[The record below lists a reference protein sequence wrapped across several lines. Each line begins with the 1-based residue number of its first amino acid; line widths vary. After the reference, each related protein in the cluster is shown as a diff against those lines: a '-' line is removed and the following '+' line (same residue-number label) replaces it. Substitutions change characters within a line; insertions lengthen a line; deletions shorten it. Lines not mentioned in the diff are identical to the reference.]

1 MVGEEVFEVIDL
13 SFKVLLLVVT
23 ADSCITE
30 LFLLRGFWFEVNLTF
45 FGSEDL
51 FDFLGRV
58 ETLSTFRLDELD
70 LALDSPLPERSGVDS
85 ILS

>member
-1 MVGEEVFEVIDL
+1 MVWEEVFEVTDL
-13 SFKVLLLVVT
+13 SFEVLSLVVT

-30 LFLLRGFWFEVNLTF
+30 LFLLRGFRFEVNLTF

-58 ETLSTFRLDELD
+58 ETLSTFRLDKLD
-70 LALDSPLPERSGVDS
+70 FALDGPLSERSGMDS